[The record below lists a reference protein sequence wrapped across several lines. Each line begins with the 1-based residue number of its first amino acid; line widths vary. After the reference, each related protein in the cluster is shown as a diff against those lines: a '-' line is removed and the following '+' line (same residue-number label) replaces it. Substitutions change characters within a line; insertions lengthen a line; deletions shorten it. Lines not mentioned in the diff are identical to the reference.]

1 MPELKWGFGYP
12 LAILL
17 MVVSAVVPYVIFKWK
32 GWL

>member
-1 MPELKWGFGYP
+1 MPELKWAFGYP

-17 MVVSAVVPYVIFKWK
+17 MVVSAVVPYLFFKWK